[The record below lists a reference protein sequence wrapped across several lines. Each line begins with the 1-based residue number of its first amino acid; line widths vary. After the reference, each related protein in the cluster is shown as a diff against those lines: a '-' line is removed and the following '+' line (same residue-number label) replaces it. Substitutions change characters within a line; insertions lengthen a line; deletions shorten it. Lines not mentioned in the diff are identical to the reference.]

1 MRSVSDSVQTVNA
14 AATAIVSADSRV
26 QPSTVQKKRWGSCWS
41 FYWCFGSHRSSKR
54 IGHAVLVPEAVVP
67 GVAVV
72 AAQNASNPTGILLP
86 FIAPPS
92 SPASFLQSDPSSATQ
107 SPAGLLSLASLSV
120 NAYSPR
126 RPASI
131 FAIGPY
137 AHETQLVT
145 PPVFSALATEP
156 STAPFTPPPESVQY
170 KNLHASDPIGTT
182 TPSSPEVPFA
192 KLLTSSLERA
202 QRNSGINQKFGLS
215 HYEFQSHQIY
225 PVSPGGNL
233 ISPGSVISNSGT
245 SSPFPDRRPILEL
258 RKAEAPKILGFEH
271 FTTSKWGS
279 RLGSGSLTP
288 DGLGQ
293 SPTLGSGCMTPDGM
307 GLDSGSWIIGLLQWT
322 PDGLPP
328 SSRDG
333 FVLESQISE
342 VALFSN
348 TENGPKNDETI
359 VDHRASFELSGEDV
373 ARYLDSKSFISNRTM
388 SECPKDLVAGGRID
402 RDGMTKDL
410 ESSCKLFSR
419 ETSNETVEKASG
431 ESEEEHCYQKH
442 RSVTLGSIKEF
453 NFDSAKGEAS
463 DNPSIR
469 SKWWA
474 NEKVAGKE
482 VKPDGGVKTRFQS
495 SENLYSQWPERL
507 SNEKFQGINSNY
519 NASAPFQQHLVI
531 HFSLLVR
538 SFILSFSFKRFA
550 SSFLFFRISFSSRS
564 QKLVLCY

>member
-1 MRSVSDSVQTVNA
+1 MKLTLLTLEIEDEKRKRQRPDRQRRCHSHRLRRLQSPAFNRSGHMFMN
-14 AATAIVSADSRV
+14 
-26 QPSTVQKKRWGSCWS
+26 KKRWGSCWS

-126 RPASI
+126 GPASI

-156 STAPFTPPPESVQY
+156 STAPFTPPPESVQV
-170 KNLHASDPIGTT
+170 T

-215 HYEFQSHQIY
+215 HYEFQSHQIC

-307 GLDSGSWIIGLLQWT
+307 GLDSGSWT

-359 VDHRASFELSGEDV
+359 VDHRVSFELSGEDV

-388 SECPKDLVAGGRID
+388 SECPKDLVAGGRIY

-469 SKWWA
+469 SEWWA

-507 SNEKFQGINSNY
+507 SNEKFQGINT
-519 NASAPFQQHLVI
+519 A
-531 HFSLLVR
+531 
-538 SFILSFSFKRFA
+538 
-550 SSFLFFRISFSSRS
+550 FRN
-564 QKLVLCY
+564 LCYVINLAEACIMG